1 MIVVA
6 GPGLGR
12 LTRATRLTRT
22 TLVTEASDSIDWEK
36 EIGAMTLFV
45 PDLGRAR
52 EFYQAAFGLD
62 AQVMDDDTAT
72 GAGARQRVPATR
84 LVRRAGISPV
94 SR

>member
-1 MIVVA
+1 
-6 GPGLGR
+6 
-12 LTRATRLTRT
+12 
-22 TLVTEASDSIDWEK
+22 
-36 EIGAMTLFV
+36 MTLFV